1 MSGFILFHIKSFCI
15 LLSRSII
22 SFGIVQTSAK
32 SIILAKG
39 KVSKIV
45 ILLSKVKFLSLHN
58 FRTLST
64 FVMFS
69 EILLILYNFII
80 RVVNSQYFY
89 RAFFQNYT
97 FHNTEY
103 SQPSFRM
110 PAILHLDLFVLRPEN
125 YRNLLKIVLI
135 KIMSFHLLKRKP
147 YHLHRLHIKILY
159 EVIEYS

>member
-32 SIILAKG
+32 SIILD

-64 FVMFS
+64 FVTFS

-80 RVVNSQYFY
+80 RVVNSQNFY
-89 RAFFQNYT
+89 RVFFQNYT

-103 SQPSFRM
+103 SQTPFRM

-147 YHLHRLHIKILY
+147 YHLHRLHIKF
-159 EVIEYS
+159 SMK